1 MHTGLVHLHSVLR
14 WVILVLIIIAIF
26 RHLSGMNNKRP
37 VSAQDKKI
45 DLFLMISAHTTF
57 LVGLILWITGP
68 WGLKLIQSMGMGE
81 VMKNSVMRF
90 FAVEHLVGM
99 LIAVVLITAGRA
111 FGKKSSEP
119 AVHKKQFWLFLIA
132 LIIILASVP
141 WPFRVVGDGRT
152 WFPGM

>member
-1 MHTGLVHLHSVLR
+1 MHTGLVHLHSILR

-37 VSAQDKKI
+37 INAQDKKI

-57 LVGLILWITGP
+57 LVGLILWIIGP

-99 LIAVVLITAGRA
+99 LISVALITVGRKFVKNGTDA
-111 FGKKSSEP
+111 SAHRK
-119 AVHKKQFWLFLIA
+119 AFWLFLIA

-141 WPFRVVGDGRT
+141 WPFREAGAGRT
-152 WFPGM
+152 WIPGM